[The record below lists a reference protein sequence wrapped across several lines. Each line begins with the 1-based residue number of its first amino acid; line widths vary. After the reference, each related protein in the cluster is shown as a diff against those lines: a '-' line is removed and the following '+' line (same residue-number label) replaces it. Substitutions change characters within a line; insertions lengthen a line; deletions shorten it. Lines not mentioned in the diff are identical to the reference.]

1 MKKVAK
7 PVETVADVVDMC
19 VNPTRRKALCMR
31 LLGEKENL
39 IAQETA
45 YDQSANIGN
54 LYTMS
59 RSASSVGALS
69 KDDLEYAY
77 TTRFTQKGGR
87 LLYEKLQS
95 APAHGRCP
103 LCSHRQVATLDHY
116 LPKAEQPAFAITPAN
131 LVPSCTD
138 CNKSKLTFQ
147 STVRDEQ
154 LVHPY
159 YDDPDS
165 LEWLCATVVETI
177 PPAVT
182 FKVDQAVA
190 TQSSLGRRIA
200 HHFDKLHLEALY
212 TVEASAELASKAYR
226 LRHLYNDAGA
236 SAVAEYL
243 HEEAAG
249 LREFARNSWKAAM
262 YHALAECEW
271 FHNVGCLN
279 LA

>member
-1 MKKVAK
+1 V
-7 PVETVADVVDMC
+7 
-19 VNPTRRKALCMR
+19 
-31 LLGEKENL
+31 
-39 IAQETA
+39 
-45 YDQSANIGN
+45 
-54 LYTMS
+54 
-59 RSASSVGALS
+59 
-69 KDDLEYAY
+69 
-77 TTRFTQKGGR
+77 
-87 LLYEKLQS
+87 
-95 APAHGRCP
+95 
-103 LCSHRQVATLDHY
+103 
-116 LPKAEQPAFAITPAN
+116 N

-138 CNKSKLTFQ
+138 CNKSKTTFQ
-147 STVRDEQ
+147 ATVQDEQ
-154 LVHPY
+154 LIHPY

-165 LEWLCATVVETI
+165 LEWLCATIVQTI

-271 FHNVGCLN
+271 FHNVGCLS